1 MVKYNNLWGKI
12 ESFIGRRTL
21 NCNPVFSNKYL
32 KSKTRSYNNNV
43 TTISDNADNNDNL
56 IIMIIIIM
64 IIIIIIITIIITYL
78 RKDLIAS
85 AIVTDSV
92 FKSGKNH

>member
-1 MVKYNNLWGKI
+1 MSPQFLI
-12 ESFIGRRTL
+12 M
-21 NCNPVFSNKYL
+21 
-32 KSKTRSYNNNV
+32 
-43 TTISDNADNNDNL
+43 L
-56 IIMIIIIM
+56 IIIIIIM
-64 IIIIIIITIIITYL
+64 IIIITITITITYL